1 MQLTNDK
8 IVAISELGS
17 LCSALSL
24 ITDAVL
30 DSVYN
35 RNDISSEFFYDM
47 EDISKKITERLV
59 IIYDEGEN
67 NEK

>member
-1 MQLTNDK
+1 MQLSNDK
-8 IVAISELGS
+8 IVAISELGA
-17 LCSALSL
+17 LCNALSL
-24 ITDAVL
+24 ITEAVV

-35 RNDISSEFFYDM
+35 RNDVNSKFFYDM